1 MPLFSRARWATRIA
15 TQPSTLPV
23 ATEAQCSA
31 SKRVIRSNIAPPIP
45 VFKGI
50 DEDDP
55 DRQLPLSGAVGWPI
69 PSRDE
74 QGVSMKPFDF
84 TSLNTLNA
92 AVLSDV
98 MDSLGLKHR
107 AMKPFVRPLD
117 DEVPLSGRARTGL
130 YMPAYALREGENPY
144 EVEIALVDDLKPREV
159 VVLACNGP
167 TERIAPWGELLST
180 ASVAR
185 GAAGCVTDGLVRD
198 VKQIRAM
205 RFPVFHGGIGPLD
218 TKGRARMVERD
229 VPVEC
234 AGVAVRSGDIVFGDA
249 DGVVVVPR
257 EHEQEIITRAV
268 EKVSGENRSR
278 EALRQG
284 ELLGDVFRRF
294 GIL

>member
-1 MPLFSRARWATRIA
+1 
-15 TQPSTLPV
+15 
-23 ATEAQCSA
+23 
-31 SKRVIRSNIAPPIP
+31 
-45 VFKGI
+45 
-50 DEDDP
+50 
-55 DRQLPLSGAVGWPI
+55 
-69 PSRDE
+69 
-74 QGVSMKPFDF
+74 MKPFDF
-84 TSLNTLNA
+84 ASLNTLNA